1 MDEVCVEA
9 ANLET
14 FEVSNLDALLKTDIS
29 MTVEEQNPEIEERE
43 QVFQNLE
50 DFINRAA
57 EKPHNNILKN
67 YQENKGK
74 WKVMMGNESLQILK
88 QCNDHE
94 LSILS
99 FATIKGVTANELSFR
114 FWDPVHILQWS
125 DTINQMPILEKHPRQ
140 SAFIAHQITNKM
152 TFAAQRDA
160 VLWSHRHS
168 YPQERSWVVTTETI
182 KHPKSPN
189 PAPGVIRMKYR
200 LVFICQDIGPRDT
213 KLRSEL
219 ACRVTYLVF
228 LDPGSIIT
236 RPFHSFI
243 SALKSRELL
252 RSLPKYALME
262 VNDQPVE
269 Y

>member
-1 MDEVCVEA
+1 MDEVCVET

-14 FEVSNLDALLKTDIS
+14 LELCNLDAFMKKDIY
-29 MTVEEQNPEIEERE
+29 MTEEVQNPEIEECE

-50 DFINRAA
+50 DFIRRAA

-74 WKVMMGNESLQILK
+74 WKVMMGNENLQILK
-88 QCNDHE
+88 QCSDRE

-125 DTINQMPILEKHPRQ
+125 DTISKMPILEKHPRQ
-140 SAFIAHQITNKM
+140 SAFIAHQTTHKM

-160 VLWSHRHS
+160 VLWSHRQS
-168 YPQERSWVVTTETI
+168 YPQDRSWVVTTETV

-213 KLRSEL
+213 HLRSEL

-228 LDPGSIIT
+228 LDPGSVIT

-243 SALKSRELL
+243 SGLKSRELL
-252 RSLPKYALME
+252 RSLPKYAQME
-262 VNDQPVE
+262 VNGQEIE